1 MPQII
6 TANELKTKGVS
17 IINEETSD
25 GNEVIVTV
33 RGKNKYVIVPIEKYN
48 YLRECELE
56 AALLE
61 TKRDIKEGKFV
72 KESVEKHIKRIARG

>member
-17 IINEETSD
+17 ILNEETSE

-33 RGKNKYVIVPIEKYN
+33 RGKNKYVVVPIEKYN

-61 TKRDIKEGKFV
+61 AKKNIKEGKFV
-72 KESVEKHIKRIARG
+72 KESVEKHVKRITRG